1 MQNKTWNVLVKGL
14 NIPGCNTY
22 SDVAPG
28 NAITLIGAHGYIEI
42 AVAINMRRTRASRG
56 LRSHYITLGNFPVT
70 GKAFEVNVALVLK
83 KWFYW

>member
-42 AVAINMRRTRASRG
+42 AVAN
-56 LRSHYITLGNFPVT
+56 GNAQKLLQLT
-70 GKAFEVNVALVLK
+70 
-83 KWFYW
+83 